1 MKNILFVI
9 SVLFLFSCDSDP
21 KSISYGLDKC
31 DLCSM
36 HILDHK
42 HATLLV
48 TDKPDYLKF
57 DSAECLMNYQKNA
70 TKINATEVLTNTVD
84 TPNQLVDATKVIYL
98 ISKNLPS
105 PMGANLNAYSTK
117 ELAEVAQKEH
127 SGKLYT
133 YEELK
138 EYFKAQAPLKMHD

>member
-1 MKNILFVI
+1 MKNILFI
-9 SVLFLFSCDSDP
+9 AAVLLLFSCDNNP

-31 DLCSM
+31 DLCGM

-48 TDKPDYLKF
+48 TDKPDYKKF
-57 DSAECLMNYQKNA
+57 DSSECLMNYQKNA
-70 TKINATEVLTNTVD
+70 TDINVTEVLTNTMD
-84 TPNQLVDATKVIYL
+84 KSNNLVDATKVTYL

-117 ELAEVAQKEH
+117 ELAEEAQKEH
-127 SGKLYT
+127 TGKVFT

-138 EYFKAQAPLKMHD
+138 EYYKVQPPLKMHD